1 MRKRSLWIPKCSAI
15 IFANRHSNEVQLTA
29 SKNGEQGIM
38 TKRDP
43 IEELKAA
50 LTDKLH
56 IDLRKNPIHLKKEGN
71 AIIID
76 GVVDGI
82 ALKKRALFIAMGLQ
96 GVSGVIDRLKV
107 KPSTTMSDAEIKD
120 HLTDTLTGE
129 PTLQSCDIKTEVHDG
144 VVDIEGIVPSLS
156 HKRLAGALA
165 WWIPGTKDVINS
177 LEVAP
182 QEDDSDDEVEDAL
195 RIALEKDRLVDAS
208 GITVLAR
215 NWVVTLSGSVGS
227 DAEKNAAEEDAWYI
241 WGVNDVVNNL
251 VVRPAGAQRVP

>member
-1 MRKRSLWIPKCSAI
+1 
-15 IFANRHSNEVQLTA
+15 
-29 SKNGEQGIM
+29 M

-43 IEELKAA
+43 IEALKAA

-56 IDLRKNPIHLKKEGN
+56 IDLKKNPIHLKKEGN
-71 AIIID
+71 AIVME

-82 ALKKRALFIAMGLQ
+82 ALKKRALFIAMGLE
-96 GVSGVIDRLKV
+96 VSGVIDRLKV
-107 KPSTTMSDAEIKD
+107 KPSSTMSDAEIKD
-120 HLTDTLTGE
+120 HFTDALTEET
-129 PTLQSCDIKTEVHDG
+129 TLQSCDIKTEVHDG
-144 VVDIEGIVPSLS
+144 VVDIEGMVPSLS

-165 WWIPGTKDVINS
+165 WWIPGTTDVINS

-195 RIALEKDRLVDAS
+195 RIALEKDGLVDAS
-208 GITVLAR
+208 GITVSAQ
-215 NWVVTLSGSVGS
+215 NWVVTLNGSVGS

-251 VVRPAGAQRVP
+251 VVRPAGAQQMP